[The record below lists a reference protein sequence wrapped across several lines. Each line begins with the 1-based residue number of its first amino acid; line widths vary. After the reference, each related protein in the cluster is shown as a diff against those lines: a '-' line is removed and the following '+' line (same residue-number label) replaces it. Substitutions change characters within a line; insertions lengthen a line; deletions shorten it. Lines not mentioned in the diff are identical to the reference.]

1 MRLDGRW
8 EVADTAAVA
17 SRIAGLRAAAAPPFE
32 LAVPGETAGTDPGR
46 RQRYAAHRDAGA
58 TWWVE
63 AVHPWRYGWT
73 EGAPWPLAAMRERIE
88 AGP

>member
-1 MRLDGRW
+1 MRTDGRW
-8 EVADTAAVA
+8 EVSDTAGVVRRVR
-17 SRIAGLRAAAAPPFE
+17 SLRSSDDPFDV
-32 LAVPGETAGTDPGR
+32 AVPGETAVADDDRLGR
-46 RQRYAAHRDAGA
+46 YREHEDAGA

-73 EGAPWPLAAMRERIE
+73 EGSAWPLDPMLERIE